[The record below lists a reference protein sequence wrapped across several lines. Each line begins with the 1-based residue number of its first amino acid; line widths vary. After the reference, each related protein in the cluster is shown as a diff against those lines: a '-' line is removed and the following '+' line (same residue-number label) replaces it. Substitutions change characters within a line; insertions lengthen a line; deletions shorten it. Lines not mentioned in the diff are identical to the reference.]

1 MIDLDKSI
9 IGLIKQ
15 KAECLNVHQGFYAKL
30 HNVTARTTRNTP
42 ALRWEY
48 SISIDDP
55 STGLHCLK
63 EFVWDGCID
72 EGVDRKAPE
81 IFEDLFTKVIESI
94 NGGPKYIVNLD
105 GTGYSDNSDRIIPM
119 VPAKKTNPAYDP
131 ENSCITISGE
141 DLEHKTLEGHSVT
154 INGVT
159 YEAKYVITE
168 PLPGLPSYH
177 TVNGELVN
185 SETGIKKSEE
195 VDFNK
200 VKIL

>member
-63 EFVWDGCID
+63 EFVWDECIN

-94 NGGPKYIVNLD
+94 NKVSEP
-105 GTGYSDNSDRIIPM
+105 
-119 VPAKKTNPAYDP
+119 NPAYDP
-131 ENSCITISGE
+131 ENVSIVIVGDRVEGFSENSCITISGE

-159 YEAKYVITE
+159 YEAEYVITE

>member
-1 MIDLDKSI
+1 MIDLDKTI
-9 IGLIKQ
+9 IGLIIE

-42 ALRWEY
+42 ARRWEY
-48 SISIDDP
+48 SISIDVP
-55 STGLHCLK
+55 SAGLHCLK

-94 NGGPKYIVNLD
+94 NKVSEP
-105 GTGYSDNSDRIIPM
+105 
-119 VPAKKTNPAYDP
+119 NPAYDP
-131 ENSCITISGE
+131 ENVSIVIVG
-141 DLEHKTLEGHSVT
+141 DRVEGFSDGQELKSVET
-154 INGVT
+154 S
-159 YEAKYVITE
+159 
-168 PLPGLPSYH
+168 PLQGLPSYH
-177 TVNGELVN
+177 FVNGELVN